1 MADSFGMEFE
11 VTAKTAAAQQG
22 FQGIQA
28 ITDQIRSD
36 LNAINDATEG
46 LTEKASKMREFWQE
60 NLDVL
65 EGMKSIL
72 EIVKTTTQIN
82 QTALDSNLQRIQE
95 ILSSVRGLGGNMG
108 QAMSMLGIAGGQG
121 YGSGNYQGGGGGYS
135 TSPLASQDFS
145 GTTNAYQQYS
155 LQNPMTYVKNPNAL
169 MNRMMLRDSNP
180 YAGTVAGFGGGR
192 RNPPPP
198 TANSAS
204 YNDDDEYR
212 NMFSDRAEPYNTN
225 QGTLRDQLL
234 QYRHQNSTVPMGDE
248 AHAATYAYK
257 DLMNNIN
264 RVAGTGRVGTRLAR
278 AAQRALGNSGISP
291 YEIQKAQRN
300 ADIRNVPDPVTGQPT
315 SYYERSG
322 GYSDVEK
329 NTLKIADKVAAVF
342 GSNLMKSFTKFN
354 GYAQVASAV
363 YGTAVDVAN
372 QVRQVTGFAQE
383 QGQVFGKTDYG
394 RSAGMTGQAFFKSGF
409 NLNPFYSM
417 QDVMQAQMSGGALGL
432 KGAGLSNY
440 VNKAMDFKKNFGLD
454 PQQTQQILGTGL
466 GVGVGVGANAAAFA
480 KVRQI
485 ENTTQ
490 TSTAYGNQAYL
501 QGMTSYAGM
510 GASGNAAAQLGVTAT
525 KFGAGNLQLQAMGAT
540 GTEGMGSTL
549 NNALMAQNLG
559 TSYTGLYAAERKS
572 SAGTLAKAQNA
583 TQIQILGFA
592 GIDANAGY
600 KGKDDFYNKN
610 ADKAMI
616 LQQVLSTMQGYQKE
630 SASPKAA
637 MIWAWGIVQQKKDLA
652 HPKKGK
658 KSNSMFGNILGFAEK
673 YVTKGLTNVLDAP
686 FSLAG
691 HVVHGVDDA
700 IAIGTGVVTGQSL
713 GEALKGSHKN
723 NEQFDRWLG
732 HPVDTATQGISD
744 LVSQGAKVLRSGAGS
759 GGGASTSAMGGG
771 RQAPQTVNVEIGMH
785 PNLHGQFISAVKTGN
800 QGNQTG
806 GTHPNNQPTRT
817 NF

>member
-1 MADSFGMEFE
+1 MPDMNFD
-11 VTAKTAAAQQG
+11 VTANTGAAQQG
-22 FQGIQA
+22 FQNIQA
-28 ITDQIRSD
+28 ITDQIRDD

-82 QTALDSNLQRIQE
+82 QSALDSNLQRIQE

-108 QAMSMLGIAGGQG
+108 QAMSMLGMAGSPG
-121 YGSGNYQGGGGGYS
+121 YNYGNYQGGGGGYS

-204 YNDDDEYR
+204 YNDDDDEYR

-315 SYYERSG
+315 SYYERSS
-322 GYSDVEK
+322 GYSDIEK
-329 NTLKIADKVAAVF
+329 KTIKIADQVASVF
-342 GSNLMKSFTKFN
+342 GSNLIKSFTKFN
-354 GYAQVASAV
+354 GYAQIASAV

-372 QVRQVTGFAQE
+372 QVRQFTGFAQQ
-383 QGQVFGKTDYG
+383 QGQVFGQTDYG
-394 RSAGMTGQAFFKSGF
+394 RSIGMTGQALFKSGF

-432 KGAGLSNY
+432 KGQGLQTY
-440 VNKAMDFKKNFGLD
+440 VNQAMGFKKNFGLD
-454 PQQTQQILGTGL
+454 ANQTQQILGAGL
-466 GVGVGVGANAAAFA
+466 AAGVGVNTNAAAFA
-480 KVRQI
+480 KVRQL

-501 QGMTSYAGM
+501 QGLTSYAGM
-510 GASGNAAAQLGVTAT
+510 GASAGVAAQLGVTTAR
-525 KFGAGNLQLQAMGAT
+525 FGAGNLQLQSMGAT

-559 TSYTGLYAAERKS
+559 TSYLGLYAAERGAK
-572 SAGTLAKAQNA
+572 AGTLAKAQNA
-583 TQIQILGFA
+583 TQSQILGFA
-592 GIDANAGY
+592 GIDANAKY
-600 KGKDDFYNKN
+600 KGKDDFFNKN
-610 ADKAMI
+610 ADKAMQLQMI
-616 LQQVLSTMQGYQKE
+616 LGTMQGYQKE
-630 SASPKAA
+630 SQSPKNA
-637 MIWAWGIVQQKKDLA
+637 MNWAWGIVQQKKQLA
-652 HPKKGK
+652 HPTKDKKPG
-658 KSNSMFGNILGFAEK
+658 SMAAGLFGFAEK
-673 YVTKGLTNVLDAP
+673 YIGKGITNVLDAP

-691 HVVHGVDDA
+691 HAVHAVTDVMTVGA
-700 IAIGTGVVTGQSL
+700 GLVTGESL
-713 GEALKGSHKN
+713 HDSLKRADKLNNSYDAL
-723 NEQFDRWLG
+723 LG
-732 HPVDTATQGISD
+732 HPADTITSGISD
-744 LVSQGAKVLRSGAGS
+744 LVSKGVKSIKGGNPSGQ
-759 GGGASTSAMGGG
+759 SAM
-771 RQAPQTVNVEIGMH
+771 PNVQRVAVEVSVH
-785 PNLHGQFISAVKTGN
+785 PKHAQQFTAAVKAGTGSY
-800 QGNQTG
+800 QTG
-806 GTHPNNQPTRT
+806 KTTPNNQPTRT
-817 NF
+817 SF

>member
-1 MADSFGMEFE
+1 MPDMNFD
-11 VTAKTAAAQQG
+11 VTANTGAAQQG
-22 FQGIQA
+22 FQNIQA
-28 ITDQIRSD
+28 ITDQIRDD

-82 QTALDSNLQRIQE
+82 QSALDSNLQRIQE

-108 QAMSMLGIAGGQG
+108 QAMSMLGMAGSPG
-121 YGSGNYQGGGGGYS
+121 YNYGNYQGGGGGYS

-204 YNDDDEYR
+204 YNDDDDEYR

-300 ADIRNVPDPVTGQPT
+300 ADIWNVPDPVTGQPT
-315 SYYERSG
+315 SYYERSS
-322 GYSDVEK
+322 GYSDIEK
-329 NTLKIADKVAAVF
+329 KTIKIADQVASVF
-342 GSNLMKSFTKFN
+342 GSNLIKSFTKFN
-354 GYAQVASAV
+354 GYAQIASAV

-372 QVRQVTGFAQE
+372 QVRQFTGFAQQ
-383 QGQVFGKTDYG
+383 QGQVFGQTDYG
-394 RSAGMTGQAFFKSGF
+394 RSIGMTGQALFKSGF

-432 KGAGLSNY
+432 KGQGLQTY
-440 VNKAMDFKKNFGLD
+440 VNQAMGFKKNFGLD
-454 PQQTQQILGTGL
+454 ANQTQQILGAGL
-466 GVGVGVGANAAAFA
+466 AAGVGVNTNAAAFA
-480 KVRQI
+480 KVRQL

-501 QGMTSYAGM
+501 QGLTSYAGM
-510 GASGNAAAQLGVTAT
+510 GASAGVAAQLGVTTAR
-525 KFGAGNLQLQAMGAT
+525 FGAGNLQLQSMGAT

-559 TSYTGLYAAERKS
+559 TSYLGLYAAERGAK
-572 SAGTLAKAQNA
+572 AGTLAKAQNA
-583 TQIQILGFA
+583 TQSQILGFA
-592 GIDANAGY
+592 GIDANAKY
-600 KGKDDFYNKN
+600 KGKDDFFNKN
-610 ADKAMI
+610 ADKAMQLQMI
-616 LQQVLSTMQGYQKE
+616 LGTMQGYQKE
-630 SASPKAA
+630 SQSPKNA
-637 MIWAWGIVQQKKDLA
+637 MNWAWGIVQQKKQLA
-652 HPKKGK
+652 HPTKDKKPG
-658 KSNSMFGNILGFAEK
+658 SMAAGLFGFAEK
-673 YVTKGLTNVLDAP
+673 YIGKGITNVLDAP

-691 HVVHGVDDA
+691 HAVHAVTDVMTVGA
-700 IAIGTGVVTGQSL
+700 GLVTGESL
-713 GEALKGSHKN
+713 HDSLKRADKLNNSYDAL
-723 NEQFDRWLG
+723 LG
-732 HPVDTATQGISD
+732 HPADTITSGISD
-744 LVSQGAKVLRSGAGS
+744 LVSKGVKSIKGGNPSGQ
-759 GGGASTSAMGGG
+759 SAM
-771 RQAPQTVNVEIGMH
+771 PNVQRVAVEVSVH
-785 PNLHGQFISAVKTGN
+785 PKHAQQFTAAVKAGTGSY
-800 QGNQTG
+800 QTG
-806 GTHPNNQPTRT
+806 KTTPNNQPTRT
-817 NF
+817 SF

>member
-1 MADSFGMEFE
+1 MPDMNFD
-11 VTAKTAAAQQG
+11 VTANTGAAQQG
-22 FQGIQA
+22 FQGIRA

-36 LNAINDATEG
+36 IDAINDATDG
-46 LTEKASKMREFWQE
+46 LTEKATKMKQFWDE
-60 NLDVL
+60 NFEVL

-72 EIVKTTTQIN
+72 EIIKTTTQIN
-82 QTALDSNLQRIQE
+82 QSALDSNLQRIQE

-108 QAMSMLGIAGGQG
+108 QAMNMLGIAGGQG
-121 YGSGNYQGGGGGYS
+121 YGYGSYTGRDYGYG

-204 YNDDDEYR
+204 YNDDDDEYR

-322 GYSDVEK
+322 GYSDIEK
-329 NTLKIADKVAAVF
+329 KTINIADKVASVF
-342 GSNLMKSFTKFN
+342 GSNLIKSFTKFN

-372 QVRQVTGFAQE
+372 QVRQFTGFAQQ
-383 QGQVFGKTDYG
+383 QGQVFGQTDYG
-394 RSAGMTGQAFFKSGF
+394 RSIGMTGQALFKSGF

-432 KGAGLSNY
+432 KGQGLQTY
-440 VNKAMDFKKNFGLD
+440 VNQAMGFKKNFGLD
-454 PQQTQQILGTGL
+454 ANQTQQILGAGL
-466 GVGVGVGANAAAFA
+466 AAGVGVNTNAAAFA
-480 KVRQI
+480 KVRQL

-501 QGMTSYAGM
+501 QGLTSYAGM
-510 GASGNAAAQLGVTAT
+510 GASAGVAAQLGVTTAR
-525 KFGAGNLQLQAMGAT
+525 FGAGNLQLQAMGAT

-559 TSYTGLYAAERKS
+559 TSYLGLYAAERGAK
-572 SAGTLAKAQNA
+572 AGTLAKAQNA
-583 TQIQILGFA
+583 TQSQILGFA
-592 GIDANAGY
+592 GIDANAKY
-600 KGKDDFYNKN
+600 KGKNDFFNKN
-610 ADKAMI
+610 ADKAMQLQMI
-616 LQQVLSTMQGYQKE
+616 LGTMQGYQKE
-630 SASPKAA
+630 SQSPKNA
-637 MIWAWGIVQQKKDLA
+637 MNWAWGIVQQKKQLA
-652 HPKKGK
+652 HPTKDKKPG
-658 KSNSMFGNILGFAEK
+658 SMAAGLFGFAEK
-673 YVTKGLTNVLDAP
+673 YIGKGITNVLDAP

-691 HVVHGVDDA
+691 HAVHAVTDVMTVGA
-700 IAIGTGVVTGQSL
+700 GLVTGESL
-713 GEALKGSHKN
+713 HDSLKRADKLSNSYDAL
-723 NEQFDRWLG
+723 LG
-732 HPVDTATQGISD
+732 HPADTITSGISD
-744 LVSQGAKVLRSGAGS
+744 LVSKGVKSIKGGNPSGQ
-759 GGGASTSAMGGG
+759 SAM
-771 RQAPQTVNVEIGMH
+771 PNVQRVAVEVSVH
-785 PNLHGQFISAVKTGN
+785 PKHAQQFTAAVKAATGSY
-800 QGNQTG
+800 QTG
-806 GTHPNNQPTRT
+806 RTTPNNQPTRT
-817 NF
+817 SF

>member
-1 MADSFGMEFE
+1 MPDMNFD
-11 VTAKTAAAQQG
+11 VTANTGAAQQG
-22 FQGIQA
+22 FQGIRA

-36 LNAINDATEG
+36 IDAINDATDG
-46 LTEKASKMREFWQE
+46 LTEKATKMKQFWDE
-60 NLDVL
+60 NFEVL

-72 EIVKTTTQIN
+72 EIIKTTTQIN
-82 QTALDSNLQRIQE
+82 QSALDSNLQRIQE

-108 QAMSMLGIAGGQG
+108 QAMNMLGIAGGQG
-121 YGSGNYQGGGGGYS
+121 YGYGSYTGRDYGYG

-204 YNDDDEYR
+204 YNDDDDEYR

-322 GYSDVEK
+322 GYSDIEK
-329 NTLKIADKVAAVF
+329 KTINIADKVASVF
-342 GSNLMKSFTKFN
+342 GSNLIKSFTKFN

-372 QVRQVTGFAQE
+372 QVRQFTGFAQQ
-383 QGQVFGKTDYG
+383 QGQVFGQTDYG
-394 RSAGMTGQAFFKSGF
+394 RSIGMTGQALFKSGF

-432 KGAGLSNY
+432 KGQGLQTY
-440 VNKAMDFKKNFGLD
+440 VNQAMGFKKNFGLD
-454 PQQTQQILGTGL
+454 ANQTQQILGAGL
-466 GVGVGVGANAAAFA
+466 AAGVGVNTNAAAFA
-480 KVRQI
+480 KVRQL

-501 QGMTSYAGM
+501 QGLTSYAGM
-510 GASGNAAAQLGVTAT
+510 GASAGVAAQLGVTTAR
-525 KFGAGNLQLQAMGAT
+525 FGAGNLQLQAMGAT

-559 TSYTGLYAAERKS
+559 TSYLGLYAAERGAK
-572 SAGTLAKAQNA
+572 AGTLAKAQNA
-583 TQIQILGFA
+583 TQSQILGFA
-592 GIDANAGY
+592 GIDANAKY
-600 KGKDDFYNKN
+600 KGKNDFFNKN
-610 ADKAMI
+610 ADKAMQLQMI
-616 LQQVLSTMQGYQKE
+616 LGTMQGYQKE
-630 SASPKAA
+630 SQSPKNA
-637 MIWAWGIVQQKKDLA
+637 MNWAWGIVQQKQQLA
-652 HPKKGK
+652 HPTKDKKPG
-658 KSNSMFGNILGFAEK
+658 SMAAGLFGFAEK
-673 YVTKGLTNVLDAP
+673 YIGKGITNVLDAP

-691 HVVHGVDDA
+691 HAVHAVTDVMTVGA
-700 IAIGTGVVTGQSL
+700 GLVTGESL
-713 GEALKGSHKN
+713 HDSLKRADKLSNSYDAL
-723 NEQFDRWLG
+723 LG
-732 HPVDTATQGISD
+732 HPADTITSGISD
-744 LVSQGAKVLRSGAGS
+744 LVSKGVKSIKGGNPSGQ
-759 GGGASTSAMGGG
+759 SAMPNVQ
-771 RQAPQTVNVEIGMH
+771 RVAVEVSVNPKH
-785 PNLHGQFISAVKTGN
+785 AQQFTAAVKAATGSY
-800 QGNQTG
+800 QTG
-806 GTHPNNQPTRT
+806 RTTPNNQPTRT
-817 NF
+817 SF

>member
-1 MADSFGMEFE
+1 MPDMNFD
-11 VTAKTAAAQQG
+11 VTANTGAAQQG
-22 FQGIQA
+22 FQGIRA

-36 LNAINDATEG
+36 IDAINDATDG
-46 LTEKASKMREFWQE
+46 LTEKATKMKQFWDE
-60 NLDVL
+60 NFEVL

-72 EIVKTTTQIN
+72 EIIKTTTQIN
-82 QTALDSNLQRIQE
+82 QSALDSNLQRIQE

-108 QAMSMLGIAGGQG
+108 QAMNMLGIAGGQG
-121 YGSGNYQGGGGGYS
+121 YGYGSYTGRDYGYG

-204 YNDDDEYR
+204 YNDDDDEYR

-322 GYSDVEK
+322 GYSDIEK
-329 NTLKIADKVAAVF
+329 KTINIADKVASVF
-342 GSNLMKSFTKFN
+342 GSNLIKSFTKFN

-372 QVRQVTGFAQE
+372 QVRQVTGFAQQ
-383 QGQVFGKTDYG
+383 QGQVFGQTDYG
-394 RSAGMTGQAFFKSGF
+394 RSIGMTGQALFKSGF

-432 KGAGLSNY
+432 KGQGLQTY
-440 VNKAMDFKKNFGLD
+440 VNQAMGFKKNFGLD
-454 PQQTQQILGTGL
+454 ANQTQQILGAGL
-466 GVGVGVGANAAAFA
+466 AAGVGVNTNAAAFA
-480 KVRQI
+480 KVRQL

-501 QGMTSYAGM
+501 QGLTSYAGM
-510 GASGNAAAQLGVTAT
+510 GASAGVAAQLGVTTAR
-525 KFGAGNLQLQAMGAT
+525 FGAGNLQLQAMGAT

-559 TSYTGLYAAERKS
+559 TSYLGLYAAERGAK
-572 SAGTLAKAQNA
+572 AGTLAKAQNA
-583 TQIQILGFA
+583 TQSQILGFA
-592 GIDANAGY
+592 GIDANAKY
-600 KGKDDFYNKN
+600 KGKNDFFNKN
-610 ADKAMI
+610 ADKAMQLQMI
-616 LQQVLSTMQGYQKE
+616 LGTMQGYQKE
-630 SASPKAA
+630 SQSPKNA
-637 MIWAWGIVQQKKDLA
+637 MNWAWGIVQQKQQLA
-652 HPKKGK
+652 HPTKDKKPG
-658 KSNSMFGNILGFAEK
+658 SMAAGLFGFAEK
-673 YVTKGLTNVLDAP
+673 YIGKGITNVLDAP

-691 HVVHGVDDA
+691 HAVHAVTDVMTVGA
-700 IAIGTGVVTGQSL
+700 GLVTGESL
-713 GEALKGSHKN
+713 HDSLKRADKLSNSYDAL
-723 NEQFDRWLG
+723 LG
-732 HPVDTATQGISD
+732 HPADTITSGISD
-744 LVSQGAKVLRSGAGS
+744 LVSKGVKSIKGGNPSGQ
-759 GGGASTSAMGGG
+759 SAMPNVQ
-771 RQAPQTVNVEIGMH
+771 RVAVEVSVNPKH
-785 PNLHGQFISAVKTGN
+785 AQQFTAAVKAATGSY
-800 QGNQTG
+800 QTG
-806 GTHPNNQPTRT
+806 RTTPNNQPTRT
-817 NF
+817 SF

>member
-1 MADSFGMEFE
+1 MPDMNFD
-11 VTAKTAAAQQG
+11 VTANTGAAQQG
-22 FQGIQA
+22 FQNIQA
-28 ITDQIRSD
+28 ITDQIRDD

-82 QTALDSNLQRIQE
+82 QSALDSNLQRIQE

-372 QVRQVTGFAQE
+372 QVRQFTGFAQQ
-383 QGQVFGKTDYG
+383 QGQVFGQTDYG
-394 RSAGMTGQAFFKSGF
+394 RSIGMTGQALFKSGF

-432 KGAGLSNY
+432 KGQGLQTY
-440 VNKAMDFKKNFGLD
+440 VNQAMGFKKNFGLD
-454 PQQTQQILGTGL
+454 ANQTQQILGAGL
-466 GVGVGVGANAAAFA
+466 AAGVGVNTNAAAFA
-480 KVRQI
+480 KVRQL

-501 QGMTSYAGM
+501 QGLTSYAGM
-510 GASGNAAAQLGVTAT
+510 GASAGVAAQLGVTTAR
-525 KFGAGNLQLQAMGAT
+525 FGAGNLQLQAMGAT

-559 TSYTGLYAAERKS
+559 TSYLGLYAAERGAK
-572 SAGTLAKAQNA
+572 AGTLAKAQNA
-583 TQIQILGFA
+583 TQSQILGFA
-592 GIDANAGY
+592 GIDANAKY
-600 KGKDDFYNKN
+600 KGKDDFFNKN
-610 ADKAMI
+610 ADKAMQLQMI
-616 LQQVLSTMQGYQKE
+616 LGTMQGYQKE
-630 SASPKAA
+630 SQSPKNA
-637 MIWAWGIVQQKKDLA
+637 MNWAWGIVQQKKQLA
-652 HPKKGK
+652 HPTKDKKPG
-658 KSNSMFGNILGFAEK
+658 SMAAGLLGFAEK

-691 HVVHGVDDA
+691 HAVHAVTDVMTVGA
-700 IAIGTGVVTGQSL
+700 GLVTGESL
-713 GEALKGSHKN
+713 HDSLKRADKLN
-723 NEQFDRWLG
+723 NFYDATLG
-732 HPVDTATQGISD
+732 HPADTITSGISD
-744 LVSQGAKVLRSGAGS
+744 LVSKGVKSIKGGNPSGQ
-759 GGGASTSAMGGG
+759 SAM
-771 RQAPQTVNVEIGMH
+771 PNVQRVAVEVSVH
-785 PNLHGQFISAVKTGN
+785 PKHAQQFTAAVKAATGSY
-800 QGNQTG
+800 QTG
-806 GTHPNNQPTRT
+806 KTTPNNQPTRAS
-817 NF
+817 F

>member
-1 MADSFGMEFE
+1 MPDMNFD
-11 VTAKTAAAQQG
+11 VTANTGAAQQG
-22 FQGIQA
+22 FQNIQA
-28 ITDQIRSD
+28 ITDQIRDD

-82 QTALDSNLQRIQE
+82 QSALDSNLQRIQE

-108 QAMSMLGIAGGQG
+108 QAMSMLGMAGSPG
-121 YGSGNYQGGGGGYS
+121 YNYGNYQGGGGGYS

-204 YNDDDEYR
+204 YNDDDDEYR

-315 SYYERSG
+315 SYYERSS
-322 GYSDVEK
+322 GYSDIEK
-329 NTLKIADKVAAVF
+329 KTIKIADQVASVF
-342 GSNLMKSFTKFN
+342 GSNLIKSFTKFN
-354 GYAQVASAV
+354 GYAQIASAV

-372 QVRQVTGFAQE
+372 QVRQFTGFAQQ
-383 QGQVFGKTDYG
+383 QGQVFGQTDYG
-394 RSAGMTGQAFFKSGF
+394 RSIGMTGQALFKSGF

-432 KGAGLSNY
+432 KGQGLQTY
-440 VNKAMDFKKNFGLD
+440 VNQAMGFKKNFGLD
-454 PQQTQQILGTGL
+454 ANQTQQILGAGL
-466 GVGVGVGANAAAFA
+466 AAGVGVNTNAAAFA
-480 KVRQI
+480 KVRQL

-501 QGMTSYAGM
+501 QGLTSYAGM
-510 GASGNAAAQLGVTAT
+510 GASAGVAAQLGVTTAR
-525 KFGAGNLQLQAMGAT
+525 FGAGNLQLQSMGAT

-559 TSYTGLYAAERKS
+559 TSYLGLYAAERGAK
-572 SAGTLAKAQNA
+572 AGTLAKAQNA
-583 TQIQILGFA
+583 TQSQILGFA
-592 GIDANAGY
+592 GIDANAKY
-600 KGKDDFYNKN
+600 KGKDDFFNKN
-610 ADKAMI
+610 ADKAMQLQMI
-616 LQQVLSTMQGYQKE
+616 LGTMQGYQKE
-630 SASPKAA
+630 SQSPKNA
-637 MIWAWGIVQQKKDLA
+637 MNWAWGIVQQKKQLA
-652 HPKKGK
+652 HPTKDKKPG
-658 KSNSMFGNILGFAEK
+658 SMAAGLFGFAEK
-673 YVTKGLTNVLDAP
+673 YIGKGITNVLDAP

-691 HVVHGVDDA
+691 HAVHAVTDVMTVGA
-700 IAIGTGVVTGQSL
+700 GLVTGESL
-713 GEALKGSHKN
+713 HDSLKRADKLNNSYDAL
-723 NEQFDRWLG
+723 LG
-732 HPVDTATQGISD
+732 HPADTITSGISD
-744 LVSQGAKVLRSGAGS
+744 LVSKGVKSIKGGNPSGQ
-759 GGGASTSAMGGG
+759 SAM
-771 RQAPQTVNVEIGMH
+771 PNVQRVAVEVSVH
-785 PNLHGQFISAVKTGN
+785 PKHAQQFTAAVKAGTGSY
-800 QGNQTG
+800 QTG
-806 GTHPNNQPTRT
+806 KTNPNYQPTRT
-817 NF
+817 SF